1 MMRTGTWEAFILE
14 KKKGE
19 KTVNINT
26 VISER
31 HTWKQLETEP
41 NVRTNAANDNNDNKN
56 Q

>member
-1 MMRTGTWEAFILE
+1 ME

-31 HTWKQLETEP
+31 HTWKQQETEL
-41 NVRTNAANDNNDNKN
+41 NVHTNNAANDNNNKN

>member
-1 MMRTGTWEAFILE
+1 ME

-41 NVRTNAANDNNDNKN
+41 NVHTNAANDNNNKEKN